1 MERPAEIDALLALS
15 TEVLYAAFARRRREH
30 SPGERVSDRILR
42 DPKDRVESAAEAA
55 ASAVPGAA
63 AECIDLGEELAFA
76 CLADTMFNSS
86 RIKELER
93 ALRIAVA
100 KVPGGTVATDGAAEL
115 AAPVQDD
122 GEKVCNKAPK
132 AAVESTTRTKEETW
146 ELIAAHLYHHH
157 GVYQGS
163 LDSAEPLSLTDLCEA
178 ISVKNGKIVK
188 KGKIVSG
195 WFKEYFGGHAEY
207 AACCNRNHYKVA
219 STLARLQGETLS
231 PEAYTAAPPSDD
243 GDDDFEPVVHSGSYS
258 YGARED

>member
-15 TEVLYAAFARRRREH
+15 TEVLYAAFARRRREDA
-30 SPGERVSDRILR
+30 PGERVSDRILR
-42 DPKDRVESAAEAA
+42 DPKDRVESVAEAA

-63 AECIDLGEELAFA
+63 AECIDLGDELAFA

-100 KVPGGTVATDGAAEL
+100 KVPGGIVATGLAAEL

-122 GEKVCNKAPK
+122 GEKVRNKAPK
-132 AAVESTTRTKEETW
+132 AAVKSTTRTKEETW

-163 LDSAEPLSLTDLCEA
+163 LDNAEPLSLTDLCEG
-178 ISVKNGKIVK
+178 ISVK

-231 PEAYTAAPPSDD
+231 PEAYTASPPSDD